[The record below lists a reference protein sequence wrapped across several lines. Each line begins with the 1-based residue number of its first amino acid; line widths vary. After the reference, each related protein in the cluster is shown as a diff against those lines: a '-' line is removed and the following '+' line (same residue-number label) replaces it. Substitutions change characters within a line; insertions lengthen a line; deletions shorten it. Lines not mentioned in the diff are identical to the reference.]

1 MTHVRAGRGAG
12 DTNASFVRGMV
23 MACAI
28 GIAIPAPSVAATPSL
43 GVPEAVALAAEL
55 ARAAGAGGHAG
66 LSEKADRLAGVPA
79 ECVLPCLAAFG
90 DATPGGAN
98 WLRSGL
104 DRAAER
110 LGGDLPVESLAGF
123 VADVARPGRARSL
136 AYAWLAQRD
145 PAKAASMLDSMRDDP
160 ALDLRRLAVD
170 RLLASADQAD
180 EAAMKRAHRE
190 ALAAARDVD
199 QIERIAQ
206 WLSEH
211 GEPVDLASVLGFVR
225 RWNVSGTFDN
235 TKGIG
240 FAKAYPP
247 EGSAA
252 MPDAAGW
259 KEVVSTDRL
268 GAVDLNAA
276 VATEKGV
283 LAYAVAAIDMPRA
296 GRAEVRIGSPCAV
309 KVWVNGAAVMEHE
322 IYHASEAVDQY
333 VASADF
339 RAGTN
344 VILVKCCQNE
354 QTEAWAADWKFQ
366 LRVCDRLGTPLGSQP
381 PPDARKEAT
390 R

>member
-1 MTHVRAGRGAG
+1 MNARGLMTVG
-12 DTNASFVRGMV
+12 SI
-23 MACAI
+23 MA
-28 GIAIPAPSVAATPSL
+28 VAAAVAVAAPPA
-43 GVPEAVALAAEL
+43 GVVPPVGVAEAVAIAADL
-55 ARAAGAGGHAG
+55 ARAQGTGGQAA
-66 LSEKADRLAGVPA
+66 LAAKADRLAA
-79 ECVLPCLAAFG
+79 ATSESMLPCLAAFG

-110 LGGDLPVESLAGF
+110 LGGDLTVDSLAGF
-123 VADVARPGRARSL
+123 VADSARPARARSL
-136 AYAWLAQRD
+136 AYSWLARRD
-145 PAKAASMLDSMRDDP
+145 SAKAAAMLASMLDDP

-170 RLLASADQAD
+170 RRIASADQAD
-180 EAAMKRAHRE
+180 EAAMKRTHRE
-190 ALAAARDVD
+190 ALVAARDID
-199 QIERIAQ
+199 QVERIAQ

-211 GEPVDLASVLGFVR
+211 GESVDLASVLGFVR
-225 RWNVSGTFDN
+225 RWNVSGSFDN
-235 TKGIG
+235 RKGVG

-247 EGSAA
+247 EESAA

-283 LAYAVAAIDMPRA
+283 LAYAVATIDMPRA
-296 GRAEVRIGSPCAV
+296 GRADVRIGSPCAV
-309 KVWVNGAAVMEHE
+309 KVWVNGEAVMEHE

-339 RAGTN
+339 RAGRN
-344 VILVKCCQNE
+344 ILLVKCCQNE

-366 LRVCDRLGTPLGSQP
+366 LRVCDRLGTPLGIQQ
-381 PPDARKEAT
+381 ETT